1 MKEIYLW
8 QNSRFPQFE
17 WDTKVLLTPLG
28 EVHTLQGQLLGR
40 MAALGFEG
48 VAAQVEAL
56 TSEILG
62 SSQIE
67 GVVLNADSVRSSVA
81 RHLGLETAGH
91 HPSAVLA
98 AFRQHEQPHRNH
110 RQDESIVD
118 TMEVTPEWIAIE

>member
-67 GVVLNADSVRSSVA
+67 ISDWRQQAWNAP
-81 RHLGLETAGH
+81 TIT
-91 HPSAVLA
+91 
-98 AFRQHEQPHRNH
+98 QK
-110 RQDESIVD
+110 
-118 TMEVTPEWIAIE
+118 EWSMP